1 MIQKNLWRNMIL
13 KSKAN
18 QSHTIFLKRFPMER
32 SRGQGRFT
40 GQRESF
46 TELTNCWYL
55 MWISKKYGLETHK
68 FLACFLDAWI
78 HEKSSCEDM
87 SIQCRQ
93 KTVNGGVFLVTQ
105 GQKVV
110 AQLSLSEMALKRL
123 PDIDLASFPWNE
135 STLIRKTEKLG
146 PIDTQIKDVN
156 AGVKWIN
163 LKARVVEKSITR
175 RVYSRLGSPY
185 DLSTAVI
192 SDNTGFIKLPLWNA
206 QVNMV
211 SIGDTIQIEN
221 GRVERFRGELQVSV
235 GKNGKLEVI

>member
-1 MIQKNLWRNMIL
+1 MIWL
-13 KSKAN
+13 
-18 QSHTIFLKRFPMER
+18 
-32 SRGQGRFT
+32 
-40 GQRESF
+40 
-46 TELTNCWYL
+46 
-55 MWISKKYGLETHK
+55 SKKYGLETGK
-68 FLACFLDAWI
+68 FLTCFLDAWV
-78 HEKSSCEDM
+78 HQKSSCEDV

-135 STLIRKTEKLG
+135 SILITKTEKLG
-146 PIDTQIKDVN
+146 PIDMQIKDVN

-163 LKARVVEKSITR
+163 LKAMVVEKSITR
-175 RVYSRLGSPY
+175 RVYSRLGNPL
-185 DLSTAVI
+185 DLSTATI

-211 SIGDTIQIEN
+211 SIGDTVQIEN
-221 GRVERFRGELQVSV
+221 GRVARFRGELQVNV
-235 GKNGKLEVI
+235 GKNGKLEVV